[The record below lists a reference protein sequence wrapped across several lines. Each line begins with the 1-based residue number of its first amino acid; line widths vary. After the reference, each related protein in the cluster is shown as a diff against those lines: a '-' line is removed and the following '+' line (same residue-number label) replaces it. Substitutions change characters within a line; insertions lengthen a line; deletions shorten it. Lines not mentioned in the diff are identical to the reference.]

1 MNRTYRFS
9 ILLSLLSIVNLSFI
23 MAHNSMLM
31 YIVEMFTK
39 YRLLS
44 NILLKGIVYI
54 THGLLPIVFLC
65 SVLMLFIK
73 SGRNKYVLFSI
84 FLSVISIY
92 IVYFQTGIT
101 FIIY

>member
-9 ILLSLLSIVNLSFI
+9 ILLSLLSIVNLAII
-23 MAHNSMLM
+23 MAHKSMLM
-31 YIVEMFTK
+31 DTVEMFTK

>member
-1 MNRTYRFS
+1 MNRTYKFS

-31 YIVEMFTK
+31 YTVEMFTK

-44 NILLKGIVYI
+44 NILLRGIVYI
-54 THGLLPIVFLC
+54 THGLLPMVFLC
-65 SVLMLFIK
+65 SVLMIFIK